1 MKNTLMRSSWLILLL
16 AMTVSRVLAQEG
28 EVAEAASNDSGPGLM
43 IGILVLGASVIVGLG
58 LAMNSQQST
67 ENDSE

>member
-1 MKNTLMRSSWLILLL
+1 MKNELMRSGWLLLLL
-16 AMTVSRVLAQEG
+16 AMIVSNVLAQEG
-28 EVAEAASNDSGPGLM
+28 EAAEAASNDSGPGLM